1 MQLNRLFQMIYLLL
15 EKESMTAAELAQRF
29 EVSARTIY
37 RDVDVLSAAGI
48 PIYAS
53 KGKGG
58 GIHLLPEFVMNKS
71 LLTETQ
77 QNEILFALQSLQ
89 AAHADDGNEILERL
103 RGMFRRQTVGDW
115 IDIDFSHWGSGVQ
128 EREKFRLLKKAV
140 LEKRVISF
148 DYYSSYGQKSTRQ
161 AEPVKLTFKAHD
173 WYLQAFCLE
182 KQAMRTFKILRMDN
196 ICLTQASFTDRE
208 ILPPLEPQSLS
219 PENIVRLNLWIS
231 PQAAYRVFD
240 SFEPQQISVNT
251 DGSLHVEVCFPE
263 DQWVY
268 SFLLSF
274 GEDLKVLSPPH
285 IRSILLD
292 KVSKIQ
298 KNYETVL

>member
-58 GIHLLPEFVMNKS
+58 GIQLLPEFVMNKS

-89 AAHADDGNEILERL
+89 AAHADDGDEILERL
-103 RGMFRRQTVGDW
+103 RGMFRRQTAGDW
-115 IDIDFSHWGSGVQ
+115 IDIDFSHWGSGAQ

-161 AEPVKLTFKAHD
+161 TEPVKLTFKAHD

-208 ILPPLEPQSLS
+208 IPPPLEPQSVS

-251 DGSLHVEVCFPE
+251 DGSLHVEVWFPE

-298 KNYETVL
+298 KNYETDL